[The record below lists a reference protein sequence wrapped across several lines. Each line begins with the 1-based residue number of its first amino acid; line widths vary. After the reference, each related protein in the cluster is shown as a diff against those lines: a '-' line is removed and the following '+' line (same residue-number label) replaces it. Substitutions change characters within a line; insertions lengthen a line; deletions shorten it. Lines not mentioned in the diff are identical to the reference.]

1 MAANDKELLQR
12 INDRRAHVYKFD
24 RDNRQ
29 RQRDDTNFVYTP
41 GASWSATQRKAREL
55 AKDPCME
62 FPQLKQFVAQVV
74 NDQRQSRP
82 GVRIHPVSG
91 DASEKVAKII
101 QGLIRGIEYDSN
113 AEAVFDCG
121 YQHSV
126 VGGRGYWRVVSK
138 YEKEDSFNQVLLIK
152 RVADPLSVWL
162 DADYQ
167 DPDGGDRQYAFI
179 DEAMSTEEFK
189 RKYPKNKPISTD
201 VPESW
206 RVDDDDMVIISDYY
220 ERTAVKRT
228 LVAMSDGVVGYKDE
242 LPDELPD
249 GVEITNER
257 EVDTWRVDWYTVAGG
272 EQILEAHE
280 WPGSIIPVVCAM
292 GDEIVVEGRRSFY
305 GLISPAKDAQRLFD
319 FGMTQ
324 QAVTLSSTSRS
335 PYVAAAESIAGYE
348 KIWNTANVSNY
359 SVLPYNAV
367 SADGSPLPAPSRASG
382 SQPDAGWL
390 NWTQQMTGLIRSTI
404 GMYQNSLGMQGNETS
419 GRAIQARERQSD
431 NSTFHFQDNLSR
443 AIALTGRIIV
453 GAIPTFYDTERIVS
467 IINPDDSKELTTV
480 NQEMPNPDNPM
491 EAIRKNDLT
500 SGKYSVTVEAGP
512 TYATKRQE
520 TADLMMGMVQAYPP
534 LMQIAGD
541 LVMKV
546 QDVPDADLF
555 AERLKLMLPPPI
567 LQSIAQKE
575 QEKGGQKPM
584 DPQVMAQMQQLQG
597 QLQQAQEQ
605 MQQMGQALQ
614 QAQAG
619 EQAKMAEA
627 QAKVQAAQSDGQVK
641 MQIAQ
646 MEARNDGE
654 IALQRAQVDA
664 DTALKKAQID
674 ARAKMQ
680 IALITRPTGE
690 EMLATEASEQ
700 AVGAVME
707 AVQKL
712 AVAAVSPRKM
722 GVNVN
727 SAGDPVSGI
736 SEVMQ

>member
-1 MAANDKELLQR
+1 MAANDKDLLQR
-12 INDRRAHVYKFD
+12 INDRRAHVHKVD
-24 RDNRQ
+24 QENRQ

-41 GASWSATQRKAREL
+41 GASWSATVRKAREL

-82 GVRIHPVSG
+82 GVRIHPASG
-91 DASEKVAKII
+91 DASEEVAKIL
-101 QGLIRGIEYDSN
+101 QGLIRGIEYTSN

-126 VGGRGYWRVVSK
+126 VGGRGYWRIVSE
-138 YEKEDSFNQVLLIK
+138 YEGEDSFNQVLAI
-152 RVADPLSVWL
+152 RRIADPLSVWL
-162 DADYQ
+162 DPDYE
-167 DPDGGDRQYAFI
+167 DPDGGDRQYGFI
-179 DEAMSTEEFK
+179 DEAIPTEEFK
-189 RKYPKNKPISTD
+189 RKYPKNKPMSAD

-206 RVDDDDMVIISDYY
+206 RVDDDDSVIISDYY
-220 ERTAVKRT
+220 ERVAVKRT
-228 LVAMSDGVVGYKDE
+228 LVAMTDGNIGYKDD
-242 LPDELPD
+242 LPPNLPPGIEIASERD
-249 GVEITNER
+249 VE
-257 EVDTWRVDWYTVAGG
+257 TWKIEWYTVAGG
-272 EQILEAHE
+272 EQILARNEFA
-280 WPGSIIPVVCAM
+280 GSIIPIVCTM
-292 GDEIVVEGRRSFY
+292 GDEIVVEGKRAFY
-305 GLISPAKDAQRLFD
+305 GLTSNAKDAQRLFD

-324 QAVTLSSTSRS
+324 QAITLSSTSRS
-335 PYVAAAESIAGYE
+335 PYVAAAESIEGYE
-348 KIWNTANVSNY
+348 KLWQTANVTNL
-359 SVLPYNAV
+359 SVLPYRAWT
-367 SADGSPLPAPSRASG
+367 ADGNALPMPQRSAGA
-382 SQPDAGWL
+382 QPDAGWL
-390 NWTQQMTGLIRSTI
+390 NWTQQMQMLIKSTI

-419 GRAIQARERQSD
+419 GRAIMAKQRQSD
-431 NSTFHFQDNLSR
+431 NATFHFQDNLSR

-453 GAIPTFYDTERIVS
+453 GAIPTYYDTERIVA
-467 IINPDDSKELTTV
+467 IVNPDDTKDLAMV
-480 NQEMPNPDNPM
+480 NQEMPNPDNPL
-491 EAIRKNDLT
+491 EAIKRNDIT
-500 SGKYSVTVEAGP
+500 RGKYAVTVESGP
-512 TYATKRQE
+512 TYATKKAE
-520 TADLMMGMVQAYPP
+520 SADLMMGMVQAYPP
-534 LMQIAGD
+534 LMQLAGD
-541 LVMKV
+541 LVMKA
-546 QDVPDADLF
+546 QDVPDADQF
-555 AERLKLMLPPPI
+555 AERLKMVLPPPI
-567 LQSIAQKE
+567 LQGIAQKE
-575 QEKGGQKPM
+575 QQGGQKPM
-584 DPQVMAQMQQLQG
+584 DPAVMAQMQQLQG
-597 QLQQAQEQ
+597 QLQQQQEQ